1 MSQGVAER
9 YTGASVARTEDR
21 RILTGRGRYVDDVR
35 LPGMVH
41 AAFVRSPIAHA
52 RITGIDAD
60 AAREAPGV
68 VAVLTGADLEP
79 HVVSGAGAMA
89 MMGMAGGQAPSFTL
103 LATDKVRLV
112 GDPVALVVAESRY
125 AAEDA
130 CELVEVDYD
139 DLPPVATAETALDP
153 SSHPVF
159 EDLATNVLTGPKTT
173 THGDVDGAFAAADR
187 VVRASLRQHRH
198 QNVPMECR
206 GSVASFDPATGELT
220 VHAATQ
226 GVHLVRMALSSQ
238 LGMPL
243 EKVHVR
249 AGDVGG
255 SFGLKFGASREEVAC
270 AAASRLLGRPVK
282 WIEDRMENLTAS
294 GQAREESFAVEAA
307 VSDDGEVLGMK
318 VDMVLDTG
326 AYPGMGGMLPAMIER
341 LIPGP
346 YRVRGLSFTAT
357 TVITNKA
364 SYVAYRGPW
373 AAETWVR
380 ERLLDLVA
388 RELGI
393 EPLELRLRNVA
404 SRDGGPAALVTGPS
418 LAGVTSR
425 ESLERMAELVDLPA
439 FRRRQADARAEGRH
453 LGIGFATYIEAAPG
467 PRESEGGGGPLGPE
481 SMRIRVEDDG
491 TVSLFTSQ
499 MPHGQGHETTLAQ
512 VAADELGVPFEAVR
526 VVVGD
531 SDVVPL
537 GFGTG
542 GSRSA
547 TMAGGASLH
556 AARGLRAKVLS
567 LSEHLLEA
575 SVDDL
580 ELVDGAV
587 GVRGVPARRLSLA
600 EVAAAAATPGAVPDG
615 VDTDLEVTSAFDG
628 GEGGWSGG
636 THCAI
641 VEVDVDTGLV
651 HVERY
656 VVVEDCGVLI
666 NPAIVEG
673 QVRGG
678 VVQGIGAVLLE
689 RSAYDPESGQYLSST
704 FMDYLLPR
712 AAEVPRI
719 EIDHLETV
727 PLDPDVNF
735 RGVGEGGMIVAP
747 PTLCNAI
754 EDALAPFGVRI
765 HEQHLPPA
773 RILELLG
780 RIPVE

>member
-9 YTGASVARTEDR
+9 YTGASVARTEDQ
-21 RILTGRGRYVDDVR
+21 RILTGRGRYVDDVT

-41 AAFVRSPIAHA
+41 AAFVRSPVAHA
-52 RITGIDAD
+52 RVTRVEVE
-60 AAREAPGV
+60 AARGAPGV
-68 VAVLTGADLEP
+68 VAVLTGADVEP
-79 HVVSGAGAMA
+79 HVVPGGGAMA
-89 MMGMAGGQAPSFTL
+89 MAGMAGSRVPSFTL

-139 DLPPVATAETALDP
+139 ELPPVATAEQALDP

-159 EDLATNVLTGPKTT
+159 DDLGGNVLTGPSTRAY
-173 THGDVDGAFAAADR
+173 GDVDAAFAAADH
-187 VVRASLRQHRH
+187 VVRARLRQHRH

-206 GSVASFDPATGELT
+206 GSVASFDPASGELT

-226 GVHLVRMALSSQ
+226 GVQLVRMALAAQ
-238 LGMPL
+238 LDLPL
-243 EKVHVR
+243 EKVHVL

-255 SFGLKFGASREEVAC
+255 SFGLKFGSSREEVAC
-270 AAASRLLGRPVK
+270 AVASRLLGRPVK
-282 WIEDRMENLTAS
+282 WTEDRSENLTAS
-294 GQAREESFAVEAA
+294 GQAREESFEVEAA
-307 VSDDGEVLGMK
+307 VTADGEVLGMK

-326 AYPGMGGMLPAMIER
+326 AYPGMGATLPATIRR

-346 YRVRGLSFTAT
+346 YRMRALSFTAT
-357 TVITNKA
+357 TVVTNKA

-393 EPLELRLRNVA
+393 EPLDLRLRNVA
-404 SRDGGPAALVTGPS
+404 SREAGPAALVTGPS
-418 LAGVTSR
+418 LVGVTAR
-425 ESLERMAELVDLPA
+425 EGLERMAELVDLPA

-467 PRESEGGGGPLGPE
+467 PREPGGGGGGPLGPE
-481 SMRIRVEDDG
+481 SMRIRLEGDG
-491 TVSLFTSQ
+491 SVSLFTSQ

-512 VAADELGVPFEAVR
+512 VAADEMGVPFDAVR

-531 SDVVPL
+531 SDAVPM

-556 AARGLRAKVLS
+556 AARGLRAKVLA
-567 LSEHLLEA
+567 LAEHLLEA

-580 ELVDGAV
+580 ELVDGRV
-587 GVRGVPARRLSLA
+587 GVRGVPARRLTLA
-600 EVAAAAATPGAVPDG
+600 EVAAAAATPGALPDG
-615 VDTDLEVTSAFDG
+615 VDTDLELTASFDG

-636 THCAI
+636 THCAV

-651 HVERY
+651 RVERY
-656 VVVEDCGVLI
+656 VVVEDCGVL
-666 NPAIVEG
+666 
-673 QVRGG
+673 
-678 VVQGIGAVLLE
+678 
-689 RSAYDPESGQYLSST
+689 
-704 FMDYLLPR
+704 
-712 AAEVPRI
+712 
-719 EIDHLETV
+719 
-727 PLDPDVNF
+727 
-735 RGVGEGGMIVAP
+735 
-747 PTLCNAI
+747 
-754 EDALAPFGVRI
+754 
-765 HEQHLPPA
+765 
-773 RILELLG
+773 
-780 RIPVE
+780 